1 MTGHDAADGAELE
14 QGVGGVYRPWTP
26 RNADRTFDDPDADGW
41 VDERDPFTRA
51 ASEQDR
57 EPGARLRRPPSGMGR
72 RDRRE
77 WKMLEAARVHRL
89 RTDELRSAPEG
100 SFRPGFV
107 TSPPKYL
114 DRRSRRAWL
123 ATERESSKSW
133 WEHRRSSTRDVGN
146 RQRGALAV
154 ALVAGGLLSWWVI
167 AGWAHHPAAG
177 ATTAPA
183 VSSTTSA
190 SSMPAAPPV
199 SAAAAAAP
207 VPSSA
212 PAAAPVNP
220 VSTAAASRPGLAG
233 EPGRLGTLDHGWS
246 PTPAGGVPPIPAPP
260 SATPINPAT
269 VQLVDRPT
277 RAVSA
282 ADTADPKAAV
292 TAWAARMCPQRW
304 TDSFLADRAPVKPLM
319 TTSGW
324 ADEIGDPQEQD
335 YWAFAAD
342 RKQEIRCAAVTVTV
356 SPDQPTAGG
365 LAYVLYRGLRVVTI
379 GATGGS
385 RSAPVVTVMSGVRTV
400 LRQPDGRWLVDVAAP
415 PGG

>member
-1 MTGHDAADGAELE
+1 MTGHDAADSAAPDE
-14 QGVGGVYRPWTP
+14 GVGGVYRPWTP
-26 RNADRTFDDPDADGW
+26 GSADRSFDDADGW
-41 VDERDPFTRA
+41 VEERDPFTRS

-57 EPGARLRRPPSGMGR
+57 EPGARLRRAPSGMGR

-133 WEHRRSSTRDVGN
+133 WEHRRWSTRDVGN

-183 VSSTTSA
+183 VSSTASA
-190 SSMPAAPPV
+190 SSLPAAPPV
-199 SAAAAAAP
+199 SAAAAAAS

-212 PAAAPVNP
+212 PAAAPVSAAV
-220 VSTAAASRPGLAG
+220 VSGPGPAG

-246 PTPAGGVPPIPAPP
+246 PTPAGGVPAIPAPP
-260 SATPINPAT
+260 PATPINPAT
-269 VQLVDRPT
+269 VQLVDRPA

-319 TTSGW
+319 TASGW
-324 ADEIGDPQEQD
+324 ADEIGNPQEQG

-342 RKQEIRCAAVTVTV
+342 RKQEIRCAAITVTG

-379 GATGGS
+379 GAPGGG

-400 LRQPDGRWLVDVAAP
+400 LRQPGGRWLVDVAAP

>member
-1 MTGHDAADGAELE
+1 MTGHDAADGAGPDE
-14 QGVGGVYRPWTP
+14 GVGGVYRPWTP
-26 RNADRTFDDPDADGW
+26 GSADRSFDDADGW

-57 EPGARLRRPPSGMGR
+57 EPGARLRRAPSGMGR

-123 ATERESSKSW
+123 AIERESSKSW
-133 WEHRRSSTRDVGN
+133 WEHRRSWTRDVGN
-146 RQRGALAV
+146 RERGALAV

-167 AGWAHHPAAG
+167 AGWLHHPAA
-177 ATTAPA
+177 AAAPPA

-190 SSMPAAPPV
+190 SSLPPV
-199 SAAAAAAP
+199 SAAAAAVS

-212 PAAAPVNP
+212 PGAGPVNP
-220 VSTAAASRPGLAG
+220 VSTAAASRPGPAG

-246 PTPAGGVPPIPAPP
+246 PTPAGGVPAITAPP
-260 SATPINPAT
+260 AATPINPASAH
-269 VQLVDRPT
+269 LIARPT
-277 RAVSA
+277 GRVSA

-292 TAWAARMCPQRW
+292 TAWTARMCPQRW
-304 TDSFLADRAPVKPLM
+304 TDSFTADRAPVKPLM
-319 TTSGW
+319 TTTGW
-324 ADEIGDPQEQD
+324 ADEIGNPQEQD

-342 RKQEIRCAAVTVTV
+342 RKQQTRCAAVTVTV
-356 SPDQPTAGG
+356 SPDQPTTGG

-379 GATGGS
+379 GAPAGG

>member
-1 MTGHDAADGAELE
+1 MTGHDADAGDGAGRE

-26 RNADRTFDDPDADGW
+26 GSADRTFDDPDADVDGW

-57 EPGARLRRPPSGMGR
+57 EPGARLRRAPSGMGR

-190 SSMPAAPPV
+190 SSMPAA
-199 SAAAAAAP
+199 ALP

-212 PAAAPVNP
+212 PAAAPV
-220 VSTAAASRPGLAG
+220 STAAASRPGPAG

-246 PTPAGGVPPIPAPP
+246 PTPAGGVPAIPAPP
-260 SATPINPAT
+260 PATPINPAT

-304 TDSFLADRAPVKPLM
+304 TDTFLADRAPVKPLM

-324 ADEIGDPQEQD
+324 ADEIGNPQEQD

-365 LAYVLYRGLRVVTI
+365 LAYVLCRGLRVVTI
-379 GATGGS
+379 GAPGGG

-400 LRQPDGRWLVDVAAP
+400 LRQPGGRWLVDVAAP

>member
-1 MTGHDAADGAELE
+1 MTGHDADADAGDGAGRE

-26 RNADRTFDDPDADGW
+26 GSADRTFDDPDADVDGW
-41 VDERDPFTRA
+41 VDEQDPFTRA

-57 EPGARLRRPPSGMGR
+57 EPGARLRRAPSGMGR

-154 ALVAGGLLSWWVI
+154 ALIAGGLLSWWVI

-183 VSSTTSA
+183 VSSTTYA
-190 SSMPAAPPV
+190 SSMPAA
-199 SAAAAAAP
+199 ALP

-212 PAAAPVNP
+212 PAAAPV
-220 VSTAAASRPGLAG
+220 STAAATRPGPAG

-246 PTPAGGVPPIPAPP
+246 PTPAGGVPAIPAPP

-356 SPDQPTAGG
+356 SPDQPTGGG

-379 GATGGS
+379 GATGGG

>member
-1 MTGHDAADGAELE
+1 MTGHDADAGDGAGRE

-26 RNADRTFDDPDADGW
+26 GSADRTFDDPDVDGW
-41 VDERDPFTRA
+41 VDERDPFTRE

-107 TSPPKYL
+107 ASPPKYL
-114 DRRSRRAWL
+114 DRRSRKAWL
-123 ATERESSKSW
+123 AIERESSRSW
-133 WEHRRSSTRDVGN
+133 WEQRRSSTRDVGN
-146 RQRGALAV
+146 RGRGALAV
-154 ALVAGGLLSWWVI
+154 ALIAGGLLSWWVI

-190 SSMPAAPPV
+190 SSMPAA
-199 SAAAAAAP
+199 ALP

-212 PAAAPVNP
+212 PGAGPVNP
-220 VSTAAASRPGLAG
+220 VSTAAGSRPGPAG

-246 PTPAGGVPPIPAPP
+246 PTPAGGVPAIPAPP
-260 SATPINPAT
+260 AATPINPGSVHLIA
-269 VQLVDRPT
+269 RPT
-277 RAVSA
+277 AAVTA

-304 TDSFLADRAPVKPLM
+304 TDTFLADRAPVKPLM
-319 TTSGW
+319 TASGW
-324 ADEIGDPQEQD
+324 ADEIGNPQEQG

-342 RKQEIRCAAVTVTV
+342 RKQQIRCAAITVTV

-379 GATGGS
+379 GAPGGG

-400 LRQPDGRWLVDVAAP
+400 LRQPGGRWLVDVAAP

>member
-1 MTGHDAADGAELE
+1 MTGHDADADAGDGAGPE

-26 RNADRTFDDPDADGW
+26 GSADRTFDDPDADVDGW

-57 EPGARLRRPPSGMGR
+57 EPGARLRRAPSGMGR

-114 DRRSRRAWL
+114 DRRSRKAWL

-133 WEHRRSSTRDVGN
+133 WEHRRWSTRDVGN

-154 ALVAGGLLSWWVI
+154 ALIAGGLLSWWVI

-183 VSSTTSA
+183 VSSTTYA
-190 SSMPAAPPV
+190 SSMPAA
-199 SAAAAAAP
+199 ALP

-212 PAAAPVNP
+212 PAAAPV
-220 VSTAAASRPGLAG
+220 STAAATRPGPAG

-246 PTPAGGVPPIPAPP
+246 PTPAGGVPAIPAPP

-319 TTSGW
+319 TASGW
-324 ADEIGDPQEQD
+324 ADEIGNPQEKG

-342 RKQEIRCAAVTVTV
+342 RKQEIRCAAITVTV

-379 GATGGS
+379 GAPGGG

-400 LRQPDGRWLVDVAAP
+400 LRQPGGRWLVDVAAP

>member
-1 MTGHDAADGAELE
+1 MTGHDADADAGDGAGRE

-26 RNADRTFDDPDADGW
+26 GSADRTFDDPDADVDGW
-41 VDERDPFTRA
+41 VDEQDPFTRA

-57 EPGARLRRPPSGMGR
+57 EPGARLRRAPSGMGR

-154 ALVAGGLLSWWVI
+154 ALIAGGLLSWWVI

-183 VSSTTSA
+183 VSSTTYA
-190 SSMPAAPPV
+190 SSMPAA
-199 SAAAAAAP
+199 ALP

-212 PAAAPVNP
+212 PAAAPV
-220 VSTAAASRPGLAG
+220 STAAATRPGPAG

-246 PTPAGGVPPIPAPP
+246 PTPAGGVPAIPAPP

-356 SPDQPTAGG
+356 SPDQPTGGG
-365 LAYVLYRGLRVVTI
+365 LAYVLYRGVRVVTI
-379 GATGGS
+379 GAAGGS
-385 RSAPVVTVMSGVRTV
+385 RSAPVVTEMFGVRTV
-400 LRQPDGRWLVDVAAP
+400 LRQSDGRWLVDVAAP

>member
-1 MTGHDAADGAELE
+1 MTGRDAGDGAGRE

-26 RNADRTFDDPDADGW
+26 GSGDRTFDDPDGW

-57 EPGARLRRPPSGMGR
+57 EPGARLRRAPSGMGR

-89 RTDELRSAPEG
+89 RTDELRSAPQG

-123 ATERESSKSW
+123 AIERESSKSW
-133 WEHRRSSTRDVGN
+133 WEQRRSSKRDVGN
-146 RQRGALAV
+146 RERGALAV
-154 ALVAGGLLSWWVI
+154 ALVAGGLLTWWVI
-167 AGWAHHPAAG
+167 GGWLHHSGSAAAPAVQARASVISSPAAG
-177 ATTAPA
+177 PPIPAPTTGA
-183 VSSTTSA
+183 V
-190 SSMPAAPPV
+190 
-199 SAAAAAAP
+199 AAA
-207 VPSSA
+207 
-212 PAAAPVNP
+212 P
-220 VSTAAASRPGLAG
+220 VSTAAASRPGPAG

-246 PTPAGGVPPIPAPP
+246 PTPAGGVPPIAAPP

-319 TTSGW
+319 TASGW
-324 ADEIGDPQEQD
+324 ADEIGNPQEQG

-342 RKQEIRCAAVTVTV
+342 RKQQIRCAAVTVTV

-379 GATGGS
+379 GAPGGG
-385 RSAPVVTVMSGVRTV
+385 RSAPVVTVISGVRTV

>member
-1 MTGHDAADGAELE
+1 MTGHDAADE
-14 QGVGGVYRPWTP
+14 GVGGVYRPWTP
-26 RNADRTFDDPDADGW
+26 GSAGRSFDDADAAGW
-41 VDERDPFTRA
+41 VDEWDPFIRL

-57 EPGARLRRPPSGMGR
+57 EPGVRLRRPPSGMGR

-89 RTDELRSAPEG
+89 RTDELRASPEG

-123 ATERESSKSW
+123 AIERESSKSW
-133 WEHRRSSTRDVGN
+133 WEHRRSSTRDIGN
-146 RQRGALAV
+146 RERGALAV

-167 AGWAHHPAAG
+167 AGWLHHPAAG
-177 ATTAPA
+177 ATTPPA
-183 VSSTTSA
+183 VSSTTSG
-190 SSMPAAPPV
+190 SSLPAAAPPV
-199 SAAAAAAP
+199 SAAAPP

-212 PAAAPVNP
+212 PGAAPVNA
-220 VSTAAASRPGLAG
+220 VSTAALSGPGPAG

-246 PTPAGGVPPIPAPP
+246 PTPAGGVPAIAAPP
-260 SATPINPAT
+260 AATPINPAS
-269 VQLVDRPT
+269 VHLIDRPT
-277 RAVSA
+277 GRVSA
-282 ADTADPKAAV
+282 ADTAAPKAAV
-292 TAWAARMCPQRW
+292 SAWAARMCPQSW
-304 TDSFLADRAPVKPLM
+304 TDAFAADRAPVKPLM

-324 ADEIGDPQEQD
+324 ADETGNPQEQG
-335 YWAFAAD
+335 YWAFAAE
-342 RKQEIRCAAVTVTV
+342 RKQQIRCGAVTVTV

-379 GATGGS
+379 GAAAGG
-385 RSAPVVTVMSGVRTV
+385 RSVPVVTVMSGVRTV

>member
-1 MTGHDAADGAELE
+1 MTGHDAADSAPPDE
-14 QGVGGVYRPWTP
+14 GVGGVYRPWTP
-26 RNADRTFDDPDADGW
+26 GSADRTFDDPDADGDGW
-41 VDERDPFTRA
+41 VDEQDPFTRA

-57 EPGARLRRPPSGMGR
+57 EPGARLRRAPSGMGR

-89 RTDELRSAPEG
+89 RTDELRGAPEG

-123 ATERESSKSW
+123 AIERESSKSW

-183 VSSTTSA
+183 VSSTASA
-190 SSMPAAPPV
+190 SSLPAAPPV
-199 SAAAAAAP
+199 SAAAAAAS

-212 PAAAPVNP
+212 PAAAPVSAAV
-220 VSTAAASRPGLAG
+220 VSGPGPAG

-246 PTPAGGVPPIPAPP
+246 PTPAGGVPAIPAPP
-260 SATPINPAT
+260 PATPINPAT

-304 TDSFLADRAPVKPLM
+304 KDSFGADRAPVKPLM
-319 TTSGW
+319 TASGW
-324 ADEIGDPQEQD
+324 ADEIGNPQEQG

-342 RKQEIRCAAVTVTV
+342 RKQQIRCAAITVTV

-379 GATGGS
+379 GAPGGG

-400 LRQPDGRWLVDVAAP
+400 LRQPGGRWLVDVAAP